1 MVRIGAGGEL
11 PNPIK
16 ASTKVAL
23 EPLERAVAA
32 VFGDGQA
39 AAVALIVCS
48 MCLIFLALTYLVR
61 TLRGLA
67 ASRMQ
72 VYLTRSLEAS
82 PYIGILIGIVVTV
95 MVQSS
100 SITTSVMVPLAG
112 AGLVTLEQV
121 FPITLGA
128 NVGTTITALLASMA
142 APAETA
148 ALAVQIALVH
158 LLFNLM
164 GIVLVFPLRVTRQIP
179 LRAAT
184 WLAAVAARSKR
195 AAILYLLLLFYGVPA
210 VLVMLSRFS

>member
-1 MVRIGAGGEL
+1 
-11 PNPIK
+11 
-16 ASTKVAL
+16 
-23 EPLERAVAA
+23 
-32 VFGDGQA
+32 
-39 AAVALIVCS
+39 
-48 MCLIFLALTYLVR
+48 
-61 TLRGLA
+61 
-67 ASRMQ
+67 
-72 VYLTRSLEAS
+72 
-82 PYIGILIGIVVTV
+82 